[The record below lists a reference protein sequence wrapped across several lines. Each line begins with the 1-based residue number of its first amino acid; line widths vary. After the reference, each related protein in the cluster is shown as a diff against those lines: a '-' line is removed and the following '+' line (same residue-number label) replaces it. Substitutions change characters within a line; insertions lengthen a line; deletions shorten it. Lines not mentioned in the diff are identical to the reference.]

1 MFYIDG
7 FRQSVYD
14 NHMTPTIQTLKRAVA
29 LAEQIENLQAEL
41 AGILGSSKAGSSS
54 VTVSP
59 AKAKPGRKKKG
70 KLSAEG
76 LANIRAAQQARWAKV
91 KGKSASSTL
100 AAPAGEKKGKKK
112 KGKMSAAGRA
122 AIVAAQKLRWAKV
135 KAEKARMAKKG

>member
-1 MFYIDG
+1 
-7 FRQSVYD
+7 
-14 NHMTPTIQTLKRAVA
+14 MTPTINTLKRAVA

-41 AGILGSSKAGSSS
+41 ASILGSGKAVSHA
-54 VTVSP
+54 VTESIAP
-59 AKAKPGRKKKG
+59 AKRGRKKRAKV
-70 KLSAEG
+70 SAEG

-91 KGKSASSTL
+91 KGKSAPTKSS
-100 AAPAGEKKGKKK
+100 APVGKKK